1 MKKIDAKIK
10 VIALAIL
17 AGALLMSWAFSSSG
31 SIPVGKNAVIIT
43 GECVVIN
50 YDATEAEFD
59 AAKAAWLEAIK
70 THPRNGS
77 GHTKAYY

>member
-1 MKKIDAKIK
+1 MKRLLYNPK

-17 AGALLMSWAFSSSG
+17 VAVLAYVYLWNDEYTV
-31 SIPVGKNAVIIT
+31 PVGKNAVIIT

-50 YDATEAEFD
+50 YDATPDEWD
-59 AAKAAWLEAIK
+59 LAKEAWLKARK
-70 THPRNGS
+70 VYPPSGT